1 MQGKFGAYSHNNMLF
16 GQIAH
21 LQAENGQLR
30 AQLQTKMYVM
40 IYMICQYIIVNLVIG
55 KTSMRCLRS

>member
-1 MQGKFGAYSHNNMLF
+1 MQGNFSAYSHNNMLF

-30 AQLQTKMYVM
+30 AQLQTKMYVIM
-40 IYMICQYIIVNLVIG
+40 IY
-55 KTSMRCLRS
+55 

>member
-1 MQGKFGAYSHNNMLF
+1 MKTSANKYYESMQGNFSAYSHNNMLF

-30 AQLQTKMYVM
+30 AQLQTKMYLIM
-40 IYMICQYIIVNLVIG
+40 IY
-55 KTSMRCLRS
+55 